1 MNTFRQVS
9 LIAALILSPTLSR
22 AVESAKARMWCL
34 SLRFQQGS
42 AGLGTT
48 LDLTTISSGYN
59 GELAPTF
66 TGRTYYSDFALD
78 AGFPVTGVINVDL
91 PPSVDANG
99 DGFDDFF
106 DVTQAV
112 QATSTG
118 VYSTDLGGGTVAAS
132 WRRAAGS

>member
-1 MNTFRQVS
+1 MNTFSHLS
-9 LIAALILSPTLSR
+9 LVAVLILSPTLGR
-22 AVESAKARMWCL
+22 GVELAKARMWCL

-42 AGLGTT
+42 AGLGAT
-48 LDLTTISSGYN
+48 LDLTTINNGYN

-99 DGFDDFF
+99 D
-106 DVTQAV
+106 
-112 QATSTG
+112 
-118 VYSTDLGGGTVAAS
+118 
-132 WRRAAGS
+132 